1 MSTRR
6 ATKIVATL
14 GPASSDPD
22 LLEKMIRAGVNVVRL
37 NFSHGKAQ
45 DHIDRATLVRAAAQ
59 RAGREVAIMAD
70 LQGPKIRVGKF
81 AEGKVM
87 LEPGMPFVLD
97 ASRTELGDLQGVG
110 LDYKEL
116 PRDVKAGDVLLLND
130 GLIVLTVTAVRGE
143 QVHTVVKLGGELSN
157 NKGIN
162 KQGGGLTAPALTA
175 KDMEDIRTA
184 MSFQADYVAVSFPK
198 NATDMEMARQL
209 CNVAAAE
216 YRHKP
221 GLIAKIERAEAIPR
235 LEEILAASDGIM
247 VARGDLA
254 VEVGNAVVPALQKR
268 MIRLARD
275 NDKVVITATQMMES
289 MITNPVPTRAEV
301 SDVANAVLDGTDAVM
316 LSAET
321 AAGKYPLETVE
332 EMAKI
337 CSAAEAA
344 EEVELE
350 ADFMGKSFNR
360 IDQSIAMGAL
370 FTAHHLGA
378 KAIVAMTDSGSTALW
393 MSRHRI
399 HVPIYALTTKVAT
412 QRRMALFRNVR
423 PLLMDTSGDRDTA
436 LVQAEAHLKKRSIV
450 DSGDVY
456 VITCDET
463 MGAPGG
469 TNMLKICRVRLSL
482 RAPDARR
489 GARGPLGRLSGHGVA
504 QRHTAKISAVTAG
517 LPSRGLPACTDS
529 SLPPRDL
536 HHVSRFHARTAG
548 PRRGQRLRH
557 SGLQRQQSGTG
568 SGRHGGGRRSGR
580 SGHPAGQRRCPQVR
594 R

>member
-1 MSTRR
+1 MARR

-14 GPASSDPD
+14 GPASSDPQ
-22 LLEKMIRAGVNVVRL
+22 LLEQMVRAGVNVVRL

-45 DHIDRATLVRAAAQ
+45 DHIDRARLVREVSQ

-81 AEGKVM
+81 ADGKVM
-87 LEPGMPFVLD
+87 LEPGKKFVLD
-97 ASRTELGDLQGVG
+97 ASRVQPGDIDGVG

-130 GLIVLTVTAVRGE
+130 GLIVLTVDAVKGE
-143 QVHTVVKLGGELSN
+143 QVHTTVKLGGELSN

-198 NATDMEMARQL
+198 TATDMEMARQL

-216 YRHKP
+216 FGHKP
-221 GLIAKIERAEAIPR
+221 GLIAKIERAEAIPN
-235 LEEILAASDGIM
+235 LESILLASDGIM

-254 VEVGNAVVPALQKR
+254 VEVGNAAVPALQKR
-268 MIRLARD
+268 MIRLAREH
-275 NDKVVITATQMMES
+275 DKVVITATQMMES

-321 AAGKYPLETVE
+321 AAGKYPLETIV
-332 EMAKI
+332 EMANI
-337 CSAAEAA
+337 CAEAERA
-344 EEVELE
+344 EDTKLD
-350 ADFMGKSFNR
+350 ADFTGMSFHR

-370 FTAHHLGA
+370 FTAHHLGC
-378 KAIVAMTDSGSTALW
+378 KAIVALTDSGSTALW

-399 HVPIYALTTKVAT
+399 HIPIYALTPRLST
-412 QRRMALFRNVR
+412 QRKMALYRNVR
-423 PLLMDTSGDRDTA
+423 PLLMDTSADRDTA
-436 LVQAEAHLKKRSIV
+436 LGDAEAHLKNRGIMS
-450 DSGDVY
+450 SGDVY
-456 VITCDET
+456 AITCGEP

-469 TNMLKICRVRLSL
+469 TNMLKICR
-482 RAPDARR
+482 AA
-489 GARGPLGRLSGHGVA
+489 
-504 QRHTAKISAVTAG
+504 
-517 LPSRGLPACTDS
+517 
-529 SLPPRDL
+529 
-536 HHVSRFHARTAG
+536 
-548 PRRGQRLRH
+548 
-557 SGLQRQQSGTG
+557 
-568 SGRHGGGRRSGR
+568 
-580 SGHPAGQRRCPQVR
+580 
-594 R
+594 

>member
-1 MSTRR
+1 MAMARR

-14 GPASSDPD
+14 GPASSDPA
-22 LLEKMIRAGVNVVRL
+22 LLEQMIRAGVNVVRL

-45 DHIDRATLVRAAAQ
+45 DHIDRARLVREAAQ

-87 LEPGMPFVLD
+87 LEPGQKFVLD
-97 ASRTELGDLQGVG
+97 AARVELGDINAVG
-110 LDYKEL
+110 LDYKPL
-116 PRDVKAGDVLLLND
+116 PREVKAGDILLLND
-130 GLIVLTVTAVRGE
+130 GLIVITVDAVVGE
-143 QVHTVVKLGGELSN
+143 AVHTTVKLGGELSN

-175 KDMEDIRTA
+175 KDMDDIRTA
-184 MSFQADYVAVSFPK
+184 MSFKADYVAVSFPK

-216 YRHKP
+216 YNHKP
-221 GLIAKIERAEAIPR
+221 GLIAKIERAEAIPK
-235 LEEILAASDGIM
+235 LEEILLASDGIM

-254 VEVGNAVVPALQKR
+254 VEVGNAAVPALQKR
-268 MIRLARD
+268 MIKLAREH
-275 NDKVVITATQMMES
+275 DKVVITATQMMES

-321 AAGKYPLETVE
+321 AAGKYPLETVV

-337 CSAAEAA
+337 CLAAEGA
-344 EEVELE
+344 ENVKLD
-350 ADFMGKSFNR
+350 ADFTGKTFGR

-393 MSRHRI
+393 MSRHLI
-399 HVPIYALTTKVAT
+399 HVPIYALTPKVET
-412 QRRMALFRNVR
+412 QRRMTLFRNVR
-423 PLLMDTSGDRDTA
+423 PILIDATADRDTA
-436 LVQAEAHLKKRSIV
+436 LAEAEGNLKKRGV
-450 DSGDVY
+450 VQSGDVY
-456 VITCDET
+456 AITCGEP

-469 TNMLKICRVRLSL
+469 TNMLKVCRVS
-482 RAPDARR
+482 
-489 GARGPLGRLSGHGVA
+489 
-504 QRHTAKISAVTAG
+504 
-517 LPSRGLPACTDS
+517 
-529 SLPPRDL
+529 
-536 HHVSRFHARTAG
+536 
-548 PRRGQRLRH
+548 
-557 SGLQRQQSGTG
+557 
-568 SGRHGGGRRSGR
+568 
-580 SGHPAGQRRCPQVR
+580 
-594 R
+594 